1 MGHPITV
8 VDSFTDAPF
17 SGNPAGVCVL
27 SGPTTE
33 AWMAAVAAE
42 LNLAETAFLAP
53 RADGDHDLRWFTP
66 TKEVDLCGHATLA
79 SAHVLGVAGGE
90 RRFHTRSGVLT
101 CRAGAD
107 GTIVMD
113 FPAIPVAAVPATA
126 DWPPALGVGAD
137 RLVGVWAGGGWTLVE
152 VAEPADVRAARP
164 DRAAVL
170 ALAPDSAVLL
180 AAAPGD
186 RPDVDSVCRVFA
198 PGYGIDE
205 DPVTGSAHCVLA
217 PWLAA
222 RAGEAG
228 GDARTSFVGEQV
240 SARGGMVGMRLV
252 GDRVELSGR
261 AVTVIEGTLHSDPPP
276 V

>member
-1 MGHPITV
+1 MSHPITV
-8 VDSFTDAPF
+8 VDSFSEVPF
-17 SGNPAGVCVL
+17 TGNPAGVCL
-27 SGPTTE
+27 LTRPTTE

-42 LNLAETAFLAP
+42 LNLAETAFLVP
-53 RADGDHDLRWFTP
+53 RPDGDHDLRWFTP
-66 TKEVDLCGHATLA
+66 ETEVELCGHATLA
-79 SAHVLGVAGGE
+79 SAHVLGVADGE

-101 CRAGAD
+101 CRAGDD

-113 FPAIPVAAVPATA
+113 FPAIQVAPVDA
-126 DWPPALGVGAD
+126 PPDFSDALGVGAD
-137 RLVGVWAGGGWTLVE
+137 RIVGVFAGAGWTLVE

-164 DRAAVL
+164 SPPDVE

-186 RPDVDSVCRVFA
+186 RPGIDSVCRVFA

-222 RAGEAG
+222 RAEAAGEAG
-228 GDARTSFVGEQV
+228 RVAFVGEQA
-240 SARGGMVGMRLV
+240 SRRGGIVGMRLA

-261 AVTVIEGTLHSDPPP
+261 AVTVIEGTLHSDPPAA
-276 V
+276 